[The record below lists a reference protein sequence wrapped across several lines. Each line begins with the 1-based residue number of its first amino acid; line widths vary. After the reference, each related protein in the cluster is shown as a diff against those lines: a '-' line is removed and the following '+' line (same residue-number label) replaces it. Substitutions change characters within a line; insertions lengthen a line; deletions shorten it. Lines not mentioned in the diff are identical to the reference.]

1 MFANALLRTWVFPVL
16 IVPRVVVG
24 TVPTDCVTIK
34 SHATG
39 SYLELDDSFDDL
51 RTHVTLGG
59 ALDLWNVLPDGDGEG
74 GWFRIQHLE
83 PYQDLYAASE
93 QYEYSEDLRQVFTWA
108 NGATVRQGHWDI
120 TELDGEKVGNGPKRF
135 LIRNTYYNE
144 YLCAAHER
152 VFTWR
157 THADIEDSSFMWTIQ
172 SCDQETFP

>member
-1 MFANALLRTWVFPVL
+1 MFANVLLKVWVFPVL
-16 IVPRVVVG
+16 IVPHVG

-34 SHATG
+34 SLATG

-59 ALDLWNVLPDGDGEG
+59 LDLWNILPDGEDGTG
-74 GWFRIQHLE
+74 QWFRIQHIE

-108 NGATVRQGHWDI
+108 NGATVRQGHWDV
-120 TELDGEKVGNGPKRF
+120 TELESEVGNATRF
-135 LIRNTYYNE
+135 LIRNTFYNE

-157 THADIEDSSFMWTIQ
+157 THANIDDSAFVWEIQ
-172 SCDQETFP
+172 SCDQETLP